1 MKFLALLN
9 HPKLLLCRNDPETSL
24 KLVWQSRQQTL
35 RGYCPNVYTF
45 LPGCL
50 SCTVLD
56 KPIIG
61 PNFTHLN
68 EGENVLNIFLGS
80 VNVSD
85 VMNRYRSSKY
95 KKSYSATHLLTT
107 FFRSI

>member
-1 MKFLALLN
+1 M
-9 HPKLLLCRNDPETSL
+9 EY
-24 KLVWQSRQQTL
+24 L
-35 RGYCPNVYTF
+35 RWRCKNYPVLSDFKQPLRAYCPNIYT
-45 LPGCL
+45 LLSGCL

-95 KKSYSATHLLTT
+95 EKSWYIFLK
-107 FFRSI
+107 SISFYTIL